1 MCKEKSKEKL
11 KRSESCQEIGPG
23 SFQISP
29 VDGSQPLLVFVN
41 PKSGGRQGA
50 KLYRKFLYHLNP
62 RQVYNLGK
70 GGPKVNNFLKILR
83 FKFAVF
89 ASWRIHGCHITFLG
103 WSSNVSRSWEYHYS
117 WICWVCSCLLR
128 LVDLNMLFI
137 QIRLPLST
145 NQGWLLYHL
154 EQGMILLDVFNGEVD
169 MKGNRFGKYAK

>member
-1 MCKEKSKEKL
+1 MWRSLACLLRRNLHQLRSHNLHLQLHNRCASQVSPDCTLGPHKLHVLPPTAICPTVLDRQRSVCKEKSKEKL

-70 GGPKVNNFLKILR
+70 GGPKVSEAMRNFP
-83 FKFAVF
+83 
-89 ASWRIHGCHITFLG
+89 
-103 WSSNVSRSWEYHYS
+103 SRSYS
-117 WICWVCSCLLR
+117 IWVLTYS
-128 LVDLNMLFI
+128 
-137 QIRLPLST
+137 
-145 NQGWLLYHL
+145 
-154 EQGMILLDVFNGEVD
+154 
-169 MKGNRFGKYAK
+169 